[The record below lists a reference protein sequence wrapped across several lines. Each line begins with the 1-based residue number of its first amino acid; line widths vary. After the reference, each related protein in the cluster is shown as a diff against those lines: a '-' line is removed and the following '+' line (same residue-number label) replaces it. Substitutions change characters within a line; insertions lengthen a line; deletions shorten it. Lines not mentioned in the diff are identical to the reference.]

1 MITGRIVTGT
11 TATTPTTVYVS
22 SGSNAITTIAL
33 CNTGTPDLA
42 DETVNSIDV
51 NVYLIS
57 PGGTYADNR
66 TINVGSLIVSK
77 LTVPAGETVFLSE
90 ERIVLS
96 DTDYVAVGYSPS
108 TGAGTVSNLLTVT
121 VSTLPV

>member
-1 MITGRIVTGT
+1 MITGRIVEGT
-11 TATTPTTVYVS
+11 TATIPTTVYVS
-22 SGSNAITTIAL
+22 SGANAITTIAL
-33 CNTGTPDLA
+33 CNTGAPDLA

-51 NVYLIS
+51 NVYLVA

-108 TGAGTVSNLLTVT
+108 TGASTVSNLLTVT

>member
-11 TATTPTTVYVS
+11 TATSPTTVYVS

-33 CNTGTPDLA
+33 CNTGAPDLA

-51 NVYLIS
+51 NVYLVA
-57 PGGTYADNR
+57 PNGTYADNQ
-66 TINVGSLIVSK
+66 TISTGSLIVSK

-96 DTDYVAVGYSPS
+96 NTDYVAVGYSPS
-108 TGAGTVSNLLTVT
+108 TGASTVSNLLTVT
-121 VSTLPV
+121 VSTLSV

>member
-11 TATTPTTVYVS
+11 TATSPTQVYVS

-33 CNTGTPDLA
+33 CNTGAPNLA

-51 NVYLIS
+51 NVYLVS
-57 PGGTYADNR
+57 PNGTYVDNQ

-77 LTVPAGETVFLSE
+77 LTIPAGETVFLSE

-96 DTDYVAVGYSPS
+96 NLDTVWVGYSPS
-108 TGAGTVSNLLTVT
+108 TGASTVSNLLTVT

>member
-11 TATTPTTVYVS
+11 TAITPTTVYVS

-51 NVYLIS
+51 NVYLVS

-108 TGAGTVSNLLTVT
+108 TGASTVTNLLTVT

>member
-11 TATTPTTVYVS
+11 TATSPTQVYVS
-22 SGSNAITTIAL
+22 SGDNAITTIAL
-33 CNTGTPDLA
+33 CNTGAPNLT

-51 NVYLIS
+51 NVYLVAPS
-57 PGGTYADNR
+57 GTYADNR

-96 DTDYVAVGYSPS
+96 DTDYVSVGYSPS
-108 TGAGTVSNLLTVT
+108 TGAATVASLLTVT

>member
-11 TATTPTTVYVS
+11 TATSPTIVYVS
-22 SGSNAITTIAL
+22 SGANAITTIAL
-33 CNTGTPDLA
+33 CNTAAVDLA
-42 DETVNSIDV
+42 NETVNSIDV
-51 NVYLIS
+51 NVYLVA
-57 PGGTYADNR
+57 PNGTYVDNR
-66 TINVGSLIVSK
+66 TIGTGSLIVSR

-96 DTDYVAVGYSPS
+96 DTDCVAVGYSPS
-108 TGAGTVSNLLTVT
+108 TGAATVNSLLTVT

>member
-1 MITGRIVTGT
+1 MITGRIVAGT
-11 TATTPTTVYVS
+11 TATAPTTVYVS

-33 CNTGTPDLA
+33 CNTGAPDLA

-51 NVYLIS
+51 NVYMVS

-90 ERIVLS
+90 ERVVLS
-96 DTDYVAVGYSPS
+96 DSDYVAVGYSPS
-108 TGAGTVSNLLTVT
+108 TGAATVGNLLTVT

>member
-1 MITGRIVTGT
+1 MITGKIVAGT
-11 TATTPTTVYVS
+11 TAGSPTQVYVS

-33 CNTGTPDLA
+33 CNTGAPNLA

-51 NVYLIS
+51 NVYLVS
-57 PGGTYADNR
+57 PNGTYVDNQ

-77 LTVPAGETVFLSE
+77 LTIPAGETVFLSE

-96 DTDYVAVGYSPS
+96 NLDYVSVGYSPS
-108 TGAGTVSNLLTVT
+108 TGASTVSNLLTVT

>member
-11 TATTPTTVYVS
+11 TATSPTTIYTS
-22 SGSNAITTIAL
+22 SGDTAITTIAL
-33 CNTGTPDLA
+33 CNTGAPDLA

-51 NVYLIS
+51 NVYLVA
-57 PGGTYADNR
+57 PNGTYADNR

-96 DTDYVAVGYSPS
+96 NTDYVAVGYSPS
-108 TGAGTVSNLLTVT
+108 TGAATVNNLLTVT

>member
-11 TATTPTTVYVS
+11 TATSPTQVYVS

-33 CNTGTPDLA
+33 CNTGAPDLA

-51 NVYLIS
+51 NVYLVS
-57 PGGTYADNR
+57 PNGTYADNQ
-66 TINVGSLIVSK
+66 IIGNGSLIVSK

-96 DTDYVAVGYSPS
+96 NLDYVSVGYSPS
-108 TGAGTVSNLLTVT
+108 TGAATVGSLLTVT
-121 VSTLPV
+121 VSTLSV